1 MLKQR
6 PIPQQYRSSIGATA
20 FYATSAAVASLGLAI
35 LITSAT
41 IASAL
46 SQSLR

>member
-1 MLKQR
+1 MLGQR
-6 PIPQQYRSSIGATA
+6 PIPQDRQSIAVAA
-20 FYATSAAVASLGLAI
+20 FYATSAAVATLGLAI

>member
-1 MLKQR
+1 MLEQR
-6 PIPQQYRSSIGATA
+6 PISQDRQSIAAAA
-20 FYATSAAVASLGLAI
+20 FYATSAAVATLALAI

-41 IASAL
+41 IASAI

>member
-1 MLKQR
+1 MLEQR
-6 PIPQQYRSSIGATA
+6 PIPQQDRQSIAVTA
-20 FYATSAAVASLGLAI
+20 FYATSAAVATLGLAI

-46 SQSLR
+46 AQFMK

>member
-1 MLKQR
+1 MLEQR
-6 PIPQQYRSSIGATA
+6 AIPQDRQSIAVTA
-20 FYATSAAVASLGLAI
+20 FYATSAAIATLGLAI

-41 IASAL
+41 IASAI